1 MDLRTRATRTALA
14 VGGIALLTAS
24 MTACSGGLGGGGG
37 GGKDETSLTSSS
49 ELKNDVTITLLAA
62 GNDPVSIAT
71 AKQYAAG
78 FEKAEPKVTV
88 KVNTRP
94 GGTDGDNLIKTRL
107 STGDMDDVF
116 LYNSGSLFQQI
127 DPAKNL
133 TPLTG
138 EDFASRI
145 DDAWKPNVS
154 AGDDLYGVPFGTS
167 FGGGVLYNIPLYTE
181 LGLQVPT
188 TWQQFLDNSQKIKDS
203 GKGVA
208 PVVQTYGDTWT
219 SQLFVLGDFH
229 NVAAAEPTFADD
241 FTANKAKFATDP
253 AAIKGFEHLQQ
264 VRDLGLMNSD
274 FASATNADGLRMVA
288 DGTGAQYPMLSAVV
302 AGLQTAA
309 PDKVGDV
316 GFFALPG
323 DDAATNGLTTWAANG
338 LYVPKSTTGAKL
350 DAVKAFLDFMTS
362 PEACDVQS
370 KANTPTGPYPIT
382 ACSLPTDVP
391 QLTKDVVKYF
401 DDDKQSPALEF
412 LSPVKGPSLEQI
424 TVQVGSGISTAA
436 EGAALYDQDVQKQ
449 AQQLGLPGW

>member
-1 MDLRTRATRTALA
+1 MKVRRSR
-14 VGGIALLTAS
+14 
-24 MTACSGGLGGGGG
+24 
-37 GGKDETSLTSSS
+37 
-49 ELKNDVTITLLAA
+49 LLAA
-62 GNDPVSIAT
+62 LVAAPLLLTGCSAGSLGSSSDEGAGGKTAITFLVDNGAGTADVANALVDAFEAKNPDVS
-71 AKQYAAG
+71 
-78 FEKAEPKVTV
+78 V
-88 KVNTRP
+88 KVETRP
-94 GGTDGDNLIKTRL
+94 GGGDGDNLVKTRL
-107 STGDMDDVF
+107 STGTMDDVF

-138 EDFASRI
+138 EAFASRI
-145 DDAWKPNVS
+145 DDSWKPNVS
-154 AGDDLYGVPFGTS
+154 AGNDLYGVPFGTS
-167 FGGGVLYNIPLYTE
+167 FGGGVLYNIPVYTE
-181 LGLQVPT
+181 LGLSVPT
-188 TWQQFLDNSQKIKDS
+188 TWQQFIDNSQKIKDS

-241 FTANKAKFATDP
+241 FTANKAKYATDP

-264 VRDLGLMNSD
+264 VHDLGLTNAD

-323 DDAATNGLTTWAANG
+323 DDAATNGLTAWAANG

-350 DAVKAFLDFMTS
+350 DAVKQFLDFMTT

-401 DDDKQSPALEF
+401 DDGKQSPALEF

-436 EGAALYDQDVQKQ
+436 QGAALYDQDVQKQ
-449 AQQLGLPGW
+449 AQQLGLAGW

>member
-1 MDLRTRATRTALA
+1 VKVPRSR
-14 VGGIALLTAS
+14 
-24 MTACSGGLGGGGG
+24 
-37 GGKDETSLTSSS
+37 
-49 ELKNDVTITLLAA
+49 LLAA
-62 GNDPVSIAT
+62 LVAAPLLLTGCSAGSLGSSSDEGSGGAT
-71 AKQYAAG
+71 AITFLVDNGAG
-78 FEKAEPKVTV
+78 TADVANALVTAFEAKNPDVTV
-88 KVNTRP
+88 KVETRP
-94 GGTDGDNLIKTRL
+94 GGGDGDNLIKTRL
-107 STGDMDDVF
+107 STGTMDDVF

-323 DDAATNGLTTWAANG
+323 DDAATNGLTAWAANG

-401 DDDKQSPALEF
+401 DEDKQSPALEF

-449 AQQLGLPGW
+449 AQQLGLAGW

>member
-1 MDLRTRATRTALA
+1 MPETAQ
-14 VGGIALLTAS
+14 ALVDAFE
-24 MTACSGGLGGGGG
+24 A
-37 GGKDETSLTSSS
+37 DHP
-49 ELKNDVTITLLAA
+49 DI
-62 GNDPVSIAT
+62 SISV
-71 AKQYAAG
+71 
-78 FEKAEPKVTV
+78 E
-88 KVNTRP
+88 TRP
-94 GGTDGDNLIKTRL
+94 GGGEGDNLVKTRL
-107 STGDMDDVF
+107 STGSMADVF

-127 DPAKNL
+127 DPTRNL
-133 TPLTG
+133 TPLTD

-154 AGDDLYGVPFGTS
+154 AGDDLYGVPIGTS
-167 FGGGVLYNIPLYTE
+167 FGGGVLYNIPVYQQ

-203 GKGVA
+203 GQDVA

-229 NVAAAEPTFADD
+229 NVAAANPTWAED

-264 VRDLGLMNSD
+264 VHDLGLMNED

-288 DGTGAQYPMLSAVV
+288 EGTGAQYPMLSAVV

-309 PDKVGDV
+309 PDNIDDV

-323 DDAATNGLTTWAANG
+323 DDAASNGLTAWAANG
-338 LYVPKSTTGAKL
+338 LYVPTSTTGAKL
-350 DAVKAFLDFMTS
+350 DAVKEFLDFMTT
-362 PEACDVQS
+362 PAACDVQS
-370 KANTPTGPYPIT
+370 EANTPTGPYPIT
-382 ACSLPTDVP
+382 ECTLPSDVP
-391 QLTKDVVKYF
+391 QLTKDVSAYF
-401 DDDKQSPALEF
+401 DEDKQSPALEF
-412 LSPVKGPSLEQI
+412 LSPVKGPALEQI

-449 AQQLGLPGW
+449 AQQLGLAGW